1 MKFNI
6 YTFFSSIILILLSGC
21 YDDFVPYSEVGEGMA
36 EISAEV
42 TFEPLTGIIN
52 NTRSE
57 GNIIKNIET
66 LSVII
71 YTPNDELV
79 KIYNLKPAS

>member
-6 YTFFSSIILILLSGC
+6 YTVFSSIILILLSGC

-57 GNIIKNIET
+57 GNIIKTIPNILENFIKFAT
-66 LSVII
+66 IGTNPPIL
-71 YTPNDELV
+71 T
-79 KIYNLKPAS
+79 